1 MTTTDRQP
9 SAQQQEQ
16 REQPPLAYP
25 FGDPSRLDLHHAYGR
40 LLAEAPLTRVTMPHG
55 GTAWLATG
63 YEAVR
68 EVMSSPAV
76 SRAAAAENPAIPRLM
91 PEPPPAGTIMTLD
104 PPEHSR
110 LRRLVSKAFTAR
122 RVEAMRPR
130 IQKAV
135 DELLDDMVAHG
146 APADL
151 VRHLAV
157 PLPVRVICEVMGV
170 PVEDEKHFRAFTE
183 GIMGTTA
190 FDSDE
195 VKAAMGNFFGYFA
208 QLVAERRANPTD
220 DLLGAL
226 VTARDDDDKLTEQE
240 LVWLG
245 VALLIGGHE
254 TTLNQ
259 ITNFA
264 YVLLHNPARAQ
275 ELREHPELWPRA
287 VEELLRYVPTGAGS
301 AFASLVTE
309 DTVLHGVPVAAGEAV
324 IVDLGAANR
333 DPAAFDHPDEL
344 DFHREPNHHLAMGHG
359 AHFCLGAQLA
369 RTELHIALGT
379 LLSRFPGLRLAV
391 AEEDLVW
398 RTGSLI
404 RGLDEMP
411 VAW

>member
-9 SAQQQEQ
+9 TAQQ

-25 FGDPSRLDLHHAYGR
+25 FGEPSRLDLHHAYGR

-259 ITNFA
+259 ITNFT

-344 DFHREPNHHLAMGHG
+344 DFRREPNHHLAMGHG

>member
-1 MTTTDRQP
+1 MTTTGPQP
-9 SAQQQEQ
+9 PAAR

-25 FGDPSRLDLHHAYGR
+25 LGEPTRLDLHPGYAR
-40 LLAEAPLTRVTMPHG
+40 LLAESPLTRVTMPHG

-76 SRAAAAENPAIPRLM
+76 SRAAAAENPAIPRLL

-122 RVEAMRPR
+122 RVEAMRSR

-146 APADL
+146 TPADL
-151 VRHLAV
+151 VRQLAV

-208 QLVAERRANPTD
+208 QLVAQRRADPTD

-226 VTARDDDDKLTEQE
+226 VTARDDDDKLSEQE

-259 ITNFA
+259 ITNFT
-264 YVLLHNPARAQ
+264 YVLLGNPARAQ

-369 RTELHIALGT
+369 RMELHIALGT
-379 LLSRFPGLRLAV
+379 LLDRFPGLRLAV
-391 AEEDLVW
+391 PEEDLTW

-404 RGLDEMP
+404 RGLDELP

>member
-1 MTTTDRQP
+1 MTTSGPRP
-9 SAQQQEQ
+9 RQQQHA
-16 REQPPLAYP
+16 PTIDYPLGEP
-25 FGDPSRLDLHHAYGR
+25 TRLDLHPGYAS
-40 LLAEAPLTRVTMPHG
+40 LLAEAPMIRVNMPHG

-76 SRAAAAENPAIPRLM
+76 SRAAAAENPGIPRLL
-91 PEPPPAGTIMTLD
+91 PEPPPAGTIMTID

-135 DELLDDMVAHG
+135 DELLDGMARDG

-157 PLPVRVICEVMGV
+157 PLPVRVICEIMGV

-195 VKAAMGNFFGYFA
+195 VKAAMGSFFGYFA
-208 QLVAERRANPTD
+208 QLIAERRANPTD

-226 VTARDDDDKLTEQE
+226 VTARDDEDSLSEQE

-264 YVLLHNPARAQ
+264 YVLLGEPERAQ
-275 ELREHPELWPRA
+275 ELREHPELMPRA

-333 DPAAFDHPDEL
+333 DPAAFGHPDEL
-344 DFHREPNHHLAMGHG
+344 DFHRETNHHLAMGHG

-369 RTELHIALGT
+369 RMELQIALGT
-379 LLSRFPGLRLAV
+379 LLDRFPGLRLAV
-391 AEEDLVW
+391 PEEGLSW
-398 RTGSLI
+398 RSGSLI
-404 RGLDEMP
+404 RGLEELP